1 MARLNALNAIR
12 HFHDRVLV
20 VHGVAHGCFSCY
32 DRALVVSGVA
42 HSVSHSVARGKLSNS
57 SKFVVGEGHWNIF
70 EKKERK
76 MIKHLKSISRYS
88 KNFQM

>member
-1 MARLNALNAIR
+1 MARLNALNEIL

-57 SKFVVGEGHWNIF
+57 SKVVVEEGHWNIF
-70 EKKERK
+70 GKRNEK
-76 MIKHLKSISRYS
+76 
-88 KNFQM
+88 